1 MSKKTETK
9 KSTIVTINPNQVN
22 ATVSVVG
29 PPPAT
34 GAS

>member
-1 MSKKTETK
+1 MTKKTEDKPK
-9 KSTIVTINPNQVN
+9 KERVD

>member
-1 MSKKTETK
+1 MTNKSEDKPKKDQR
-9 KSTIVTINPNQVN
+9 VD
-22 ATVSVVG
+22 ATVAVVG